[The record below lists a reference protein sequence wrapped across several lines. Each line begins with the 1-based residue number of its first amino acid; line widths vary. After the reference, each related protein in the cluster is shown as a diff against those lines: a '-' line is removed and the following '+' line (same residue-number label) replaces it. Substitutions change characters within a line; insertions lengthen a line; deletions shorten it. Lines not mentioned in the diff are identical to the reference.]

1 MVIKKVIFT
10 FIFSLIISYLI
21 IGYLNSNLFVIID
34 WIEGVTI
41 ADKLREY
48 YIRTFSSNI
57 SLSLPISLIPTYLVY
72 KKTKNKTTE

>member
-41 ADKLREY
+41 IDKLREY
-48 YIRTFSSNI
+48 YN
-57 SLSLPISLIPTYLVY
+57 L
-72 KKTKNKTTE
+72 

>member
-21 IGYLNSNLFVIID
+21 IGYLNFNLFVIID

-41 ADKLREY
+41 IDKLREY

-72 KKTKNKTTE
+72 KKTKNKTME

>member
-10 FIFSLIISYLI
+10 LIFSLIISYLI

-41 ADKLREY
+41 IDKLREY

-72 KKTKNKTTE
+72 KKTKNKTME

>member
-41 ADKLREY
+41 IDKLREY

-72 KKTKNKTTE
+72 KKTKNKTME

>member
-21 IGYLNSNLFVIID
+21 IGYLNFNLFVIID

-41 ADKLREY
+41 IDKLREY
-48 YIRTFSSNI
+48 YIMTFSSNI

-72 KKTKNKTTE
+72 KKTKNKTME

>member
-57 SLSLPISLIPTYLVY
+57 SLSLPISLISTYLVY

>member
-1 MVIKKVIFT
+1 MVSKKVIFT

-41 ADKLREY
+41 VDKLREY

-57 SLSLPISLIPTYLVY
+57 SLSLPISLILTYIVY
-72 KKTKNKTTE
+72 KKTKNKTME